1 VQDVQTPS
9 VQRIKEIVRALY
21 EKRSVVG
28 RSGRVHELR
37 GEIGPK
43 EGGFLF
49 DVIQLDPA
57 IRRTLEVGCACGMSS
72 LHICAGILDRQGASH
87 TIIDPYQYSQWD
99 GAGVRNLETAG
110 LDFFD
115 LIEEES
121 ELALPRLLAD
131 NEGQFDF
138 VFVDGW
144 HTFDHTLLDCFYAT
158 RLLRVGGVLAIDDV
172 NFASVR
178 RVVDF
183 LEKYPC
189 YEELGAVRRLAPK
202 SLKKLAARV
211 LMSPLKR
218 SFWANVLARPVYRGV
233 FDTHVAEMVALIKLG
248 DDSRNWNWH
257 AEAF

>member
-1 VQDVQTPS
+1 MPKPS
-9 VQRIKEIVRALY
+9 VQHIKEIVRALY
-21 EKRSVVG
+21 EKRTVVG

-37 GEIGPK
+37 GEIAPQ
-43 EGGFLF
+43 EGAFLF
-49 DVIQLDPA
+49 DVIQRDPD
-57 IRRTLEVGCACGMSS
+57 IRRTLEVGCACGLSS

-87 TIIDPYQYSQWD
+87 TIVDPFQHSQWD
-99 GAGVRNLETAG
+99 GAGVRNLESAG
-110 LDFFD
+110 IGFFD

-131 NEGQFDF
+131 NEGQFDL

-158 RLLRVGGVLAIDDV
+158 RLLRIGGALVIDDV
-172 NFASVR
+172 AFASVR

-183 LEKYPC
+183 LKQYPC
-189 YEELGAVRRLAPK
+189 YEELGALKRRAPK
-202 SLKKLAARV
+202 SLKKRAARA
-211 LMSPLKR
+211 LLSPIKK
-218 SFWANVLARPVYRGV
+218 SFWAKVLAHPVYRGV
-233 FDTHVAEMVALIKLG
+233 FDTHVAEMIALIKLG